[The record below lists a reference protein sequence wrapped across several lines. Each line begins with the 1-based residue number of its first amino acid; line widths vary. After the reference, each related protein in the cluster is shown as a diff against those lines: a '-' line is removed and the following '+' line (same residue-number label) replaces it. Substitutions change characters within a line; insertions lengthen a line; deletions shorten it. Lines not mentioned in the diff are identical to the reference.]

1 MKEAETEW
9 CSLKTGK
16 QAQCIKM
23 LRESFKKRFPG
34 GGGDLPVHLVA
45 LLGEIDPRL
54 MMVEKYMFVALRQ

>member
-1 MKEAETEW
+1 MVFSENGETSTVHKDAERIIQEEISW
-9 CSLKTGK
+9 
-16 QAQCIKM
+16 
-23 LRESFKKRFPG
+23 R